1 MLEKVTLSNLYFKL
15 HMHKQAHR
23 LRPMM
28 ALFLTGMFFCF
39 FFVDQIVL
47 WSTSISILCIF
58 HRGATLYCI
67 RHVVRVRS

>member
-28 ALFLTGMFFCF
+28 ALFLTGMFFF
-39 FFVDQIVL
+39 FFCGSD
-47 WSTSISILCIF
+47 C
-58 HRGATLYCI
+58 TLVYL
-67 RHVVRVRS
+67 H